1 MFSQVCNHYYITLFI
16 TITSDVLIKIFK
28 NLIIFLVCGF
38 QGTYL
43 TDILSVIRTLNV
55 FKTLITGKNQFYL
68 MYYFSFFRFGGHLLS
83 HTVSSAVP
91 SAACVLT
98 IVFGMGTGVSHK
110 RIATRK
116 IIQAFDSFDNST
128 INNNPYFFPL
138 ERR

>member
-55 FKTLITGKNQFYL
+55 FKTLITGKI
-68 MYYFSFFRFGGHLLS
+68 SFLIWRPPTLPHRLQ
-83 HTVSSAVP
+83 
-91 SAACVLT
+91 C
-98 IVFGMGTGVSHK
+98 
-110 RIATRK
+110 
-116 IIQAFDSFDNST
+116 ST
-128 INNNPYFFPL
+128 IGRLRLNHRVRDGNGCFPQAHRHQKSRVL
-138 ERR
+138 NEYKIYRRTNLVRTLFRGT